1 MNNLIILKFTGR
13 ERKRDSRLRSKWEKQ
28 SKLCLH
34 SCWCLQSEL
43 EEMRNGKK
51 TFAFNFGTLLN
62 KETEIFSLSFL
73 KVNERSNSNFF
84 TFPFA
89 YRAYMCI
96 KEVNDDLKIS
106 FSFSLHLSASSHV
119 THTRDSTIFD
129 FIIWLFIHKHTV
141 KCLKKAMWCEK
152 GEKNGEKGMKMSG
165 IAQLRTSLFSPYLR
179 CSLCFSVQFQMHY
192 QTLLARAR
200 LST

>member
-1 MNNLIILKFTGR
+1 MEKRLLLLILEHCSTK
-13 ERKRDSRLRSKWEKQ
+13 KQ
-28 SKLCLH
+28 
-34 SCWCLQSEL
+34 
-43 EEMRNGKK
+43 R
-51 TFAFNFGTLLN
+51 F
-62 KETEIFSLSFL
+62 FSLSFL

-84 TFPFA
+84 TFPFV

-165 IAQLRTSLFSPYLR
+165 IAQLRTSLFFPYLC